1 MSSAPAGLDVKEY
14 GYFCFRYLVPD
25 GQEHLVQCGSR
36 WNVTRIQFFAPVAD
50 FPPPG
55 NGYIIL
61 NGSTQIFL
69 ENQGCVDLEPNG
81 AFRNDILVF
90 GEGALL
96 LVEAW
101 FQPASDGVPPTVTV
115 TP

>member
-14 GYFCFRYLVPD
+14 GYFCFRYTVPD
-25 GQEHLVQCGSR
+25 GAEHFLQCGQR
-36 WNVTRIQFFAPVAD
+36 WNVTRVQYYAPET

-55 NGYIIL
+55 DGYLIL
-61 NGSTQIFL
+61 DGSTQIFCAPG
-69 ENQGCVDLEPNG
+69 GCIELEPNG
-81 AFRNDILVF
+81 AFRGNILVF
-90 GEGALL
+90 GEGAML

-101 FQPASDGVPPTVTV
+101 FQPDADGVPPTVTV